1 MDTLLIEVTSQK
13 AYQLLRQLEELHI
26 IRVLKKRSANKLK
39 PSEKYSGTLGLTD
52 EEYTSF
58 HQHLKQG
65 RSTEVFS
72 N

>member
-26 IRVLKKRSANKLK
+26 IRVLKKRSENKLK
-39 PSEKYSGTLGLTD
+39 LSEKYSGALGLTD

-58 HQHLKQG
+58 HQHIKQV
-65 RSTEVFS
+65 RNEWERDI
-72 N
+72 